1 METRRKVAFYTLGC
15 KLNFSETSALAGVFV
30 NNGFERVNHSQPADI
45 YVINTCSVTEQADRK
60 CRQTIRKF
68 IRQSPNAIIAVTGCY
83 AQLKPEEIAA
93 VEGVD
98 LVLGADAK
106 GRLFEYVNSMRNKGE
121 TRIFSCEINSVDSFF
136 QAFSSGDRT
145 RSFLKVQDGCDYKCA
160 YCTIPK
166 ARGKSRNPSVASIV
180 DEATK
185 ISAAGTK
192 EIILTGVNI
201 GDFGRSGNEKFLD
214 LLKALDNV
222 EGIERF
228 RISSIEPNLL
238 TDEIID
244 FISQSGKFLPHYH
257 IPLQSGSDKILKLMR
272 RRYLTQLFRDKVE
285 ILKSKDPYTFFGID
299 VIAGFPGETDEDFE
313 DTYRFLEELNP
324 AYLHIFP
331 YSERPGTDSVK
342 MEAKLSGEIINTR
355 VKRLNELCQRLHRN
369 FYIKNIGREEKVLFE
384 SAVKKGVMY
393 GFTRNYIKTEIPYR
407 KDLAGKIVSVKLQD
421 IADSGNMTVKI
432 HSVKLCSSV
441 NSLVL

>member
-1 METRRKVAFYTLGC
+1 MFMETKRKVAFYTLGC
-15 KLNFSETSALAGVFV
+15 KLNFSETSALAGVFAD
-30 NNGFERVNHSQPADI
+30 NGFERVSHYQPADI

-60 CRQTIRKF
+60 CRQAIRKF

-106 GRLFEYVNSMRNKGE
+106 GRLFEYVNNMNAKSGA
-121 TRIFSCEINSVDSFF
+121 RIFSCEINSVDSFF

-145 RSFLKVQDGCDYKCA
+145 RSFLKVQDGCDYQCA

-180 DEATK
+180 DEAMK
-185 ISAAGTK
+185 IAASGTK

-201 GDFGRSGNEKFLD
+201 GDFGHSGNEKFTD
-214 LLKALDNV
+214 LLKALDRV

-238 TDEIID
+238 TNEIID
-244 FISQSGKFLPHYH
+244 FVSQSKKFLPHYH
-257 IPLQSGSDKILKLMR
+257 IPLQSGSDRILKLMR
-272 RRYLTQLFRDKVE
+272 RRYLTKLFREKIE
-285 ILKSKDPYTFFGID
+285 ILRNIDPYTFFGID
-299 VIAGFPGETDEDFE
+299 VIAGFPKETDEDFE

-331 YSERPGTDSVK
+331 YSERPGTASETMEGKVDSK
-342 MEAKLSGEIINTR
+342 IINAR
-355 VKRLNELCQRLHRN
+355 VKRLNGLSNMLHRS
-369 FYIKNIGREEKVLFE
+369 FYSKNTGREEEVLFE
-384 SAVKKGVMY
+384 SAVKKGIMY
-393 GFTRNYIKTEIPYR
+393 GFTRNYIKTEIPFA
-407 KDLAGKIVSVKLQD
+407 KNLAGNIIRVKLLN
-421 IADSGNMTVKI
+421 ISENGNMNVEITDNRY
-432 HSVKLCSSV
+432 L
-441 NSLVL
+441 